1 MLEVKMRWRI
11 GFGTLA
17 AAAAAGSVFN
27 LAAPKLAPGSVKDA
41 SRSREM
47 CCSLCH
53 CETSG
58 AAQNPLQVLGL
69 GCSAGRQTCRAANIG
84 PPPCARELLVV

>member
-27 LAAPKLAPGSVKDA
+27 LAAPKLAPGSV
-41 SRSREM
+41 
-47 CCSLCH
+47 
-53 CETSG
+53 
-58 AAQNPLQVLGL
+58 Q
-69 GCSAGRQTCRAANIG
+69 
-84 PPPCARELLVV
+84 